1 MSSCLKSIAVSS
13 MILLVDLGQI
23 QKYDKIS
30 TCSHCRG
37 SKWSAFSYPCKGE
50 MTGPADAS
58 PETKGTCRR
67 FTVSG
72 KC

>member
-1 MSSCLKSIAVSS
+1 MSSCLKSIAVSG
-13 MILLVDLGQI
+13 MIVLVDLGQI

-37 SKWSAFSYPCKGE
+37 RAFSYPCKGE
-50 MTGPADAS
+50 MMGPVDAS